1 MSEQL
6 LTRGD
11 RVPRVVFT
19 PNLRR
24 HVDCP
29 ERVVE
34 GGTVREALAAVF
46 EENPPLRG
54 YVLDEHGRL
63 RTHMV
68 IYVDGEPVKDRNTLG
83 DAVTLDGEIYVMQA
97 LSGG

>member
-1 MSEQL
+1 M
-6 LTRGD
+6 
-11 RVPRVVFT
+11 PRVVFT

-24 HVDCP
+24 HVECP
-29 ERVVE
+29 DAVV
-34 GGTVREALAAVF
+34 GGTTVAESLALVF
-46 EENPPLRG
+46 STNRPLRG

-68 IYVDGEPVKDRNTLG
+68 VFVDGQPVKDRERLS
-83 DAVTLDGEIYVMQA
+83 DPVRPDDDIYVMQA

>member
-1 MSEQL
+1 M
-6 LTRGD
+6 
-11 RVPRVVFT
+11 PRVVFT

-29 ERVVE
+29 EADVAGV
-34 GGTVREALAAVF
+34 TVRSALDAVF
-46 EENPPLRG
+46 AANPKLRG
-54 YVLDEHGRL
+54 YVVDEHGRL

-68 IYVDGEPVKDRNTLG
+68 VYVDGEPVKDRDGLG
-83 DAVTLDGEIYVMQA
+83 DAVRTDGEIYVMQA